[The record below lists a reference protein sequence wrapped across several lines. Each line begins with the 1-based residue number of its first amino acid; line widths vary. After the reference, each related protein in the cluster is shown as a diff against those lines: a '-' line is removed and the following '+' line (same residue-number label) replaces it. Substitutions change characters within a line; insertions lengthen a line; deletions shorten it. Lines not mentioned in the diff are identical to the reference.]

1 MTVQGIIGKK
11 VGMTQLFVDGGS
23 VAQVTAVQA
32 GPCTVT
38 QVRTTVR
45 DGYEAVQLGF
55 EETQRANRPEAGHL
69 KRAGRQLRH
78 LHEVSAGDLGDI
90 QVGQQIDVGIFE
102 PGQIVDVT
110 GISKGRGFQ
119 GGIKRHGFARGPK
132 THGQSD
138 RERAPGSIGAGTFP
152 GRVLKGQRMPGHMGA
167 RRVTVPNLE
176 IVKVDQERNILF
188 LKGAVPGAR
197 DGLLFIRKVSK
208 RRRQMV
214 SDGSAS

>member
-1 MTVQGIIGKK
+1 MTIQGIIGKK
-11 VGMTQLFVDGGS
+11 VGMTQLFVDSGR
-23 VAQVTAVQA
+23 VAPVTAIQA

-38 QVRTTVR
+38 QVKTQVR

-55 EETQRANRPEAGHL
+55 QETLRSNRPEAGHL
-69 KRAGRQLRH
+69 KRAGRKLRY
-78 LHEVSAGDLGDI
+78 LQEVSVADLGDI
-90 QVGQQIDVGIFE
+90 QVGQRIDVSIFE
-102 PGQIVDVT
+102 RGQKVDVT

-167 RRVTVPNLE
+167 RQVTVNNLE

-188 LKGAVPGAR
+188 LKGAIPGAR
-197 DGLLFIRKVSK
+197 DGLLLIRKAFK
-208 RRRQMV
+208 ERQQMV
-214 SDGSAS
+214 NDGTAS